1 MGSDGGW
8 SASLRDDGRR
18 QQKPTP
24 GPRGGYSDGPSRAVT
39 DCGTP
44 LHSYAGS
51 RQGLDVPE
59 GHFSHQ
65 DYSFKKALCLSPS
78 NLAKKSSPNARGET
92 NAPMMWETNATKMS
106 VLNDWDKSGLSNSN
120 GDCRIAS
127 SDDRRE
133 DVLKWHAFN
142 CRRRDEAT
150 VKDLLQPG
158 DTDDGDSTWGVIRED
173 RSRDVPH
180 WSAKQYA
187 LKKKHHVAHIHK
199 SPDNAAIPDLQTANH
214 LHYSNPATVMK
225 PVESGELGTSHVHN
239 SHAHMC
245 LAKRRHDVQLFHDEA
260 CHRSI
265 HPPKSSPDHQFYIT
279 PEPRHMAAHLYPEG
293 PSVTARH
300 VPEHFCSNV
309 VYDDESSYA
318 PSRATSAE
326 RSRMRPTSPSVDS
339 SRRSK
344 SARGL
349 RGAEF
354 SLWDGSKVAP
364 MSEVYESKCS
374 RGLRSTC
381 SPVTLG
387 YGERYWTRDLPPGSP
402 EEFDSHNTPG
412 KPPPVWT
419 RAPEVGHV
427 YKSHA
432 QMSYDKGLCQAHAY
446 RHCPNWERIEAGS
459 QGHSAAGSDM
469 GSQVGG
475 KARPSAR
482 RSDGGGPQSPQSAR
496 RNTSSMD
503 PSRRERR
510 SKSNDARRAAS
521 TEKVS
526 RTASQHLR
534 SRAAEGEGRSSRRS
548 P

>member
-8 SASLRDDGRR
+8 SASLRGDDSRR

-24 GPRGGYSDGPSRAVT
+24 GPRSCYSDGP
-39 DCGTP
+39 TP

-59 GHFSHQ
+59 NHFSQQ
-65 DYSFKKALCLSPS
+65 DYSFKKGLCLSPS
-78 NLAKKSSPNARGET
+78 NLAKTSSANCRGER
-92 NAPMMWETNATKMS
+92 NAPLMWDTNATKLS
-106 VLNDWDKSGLSNSN
+106 SINDWDQTGLSNSN

-133 DVLKWHAFN
+133 EVLKWHAFN
-142 CRRRDEAT
+142 SRRRDEAT

-173 RSRDVPH
+173 RDRNVPH

-214 LHYSNPATVMK
+214 LHFPNPATVVK

-239 SHAHMC
+239 SHAHLC
-245 LAKRRHDVQLFHDEA
+245 LAKRRHDVQLYHDEE

-265 HPPKSSPDHQFYIT
+265 HPPKASPDHQFYIT
-279 PEPRHMAAHLYPEG
+279 PEPKHMAAHLYPEG

-309 VYDDESSYA
+309 VYDDQSSYT

-326 RSRMRPTSPSVDS
+326 RSRIRPTSPSVDS

-344 SARGL
+344 SARGQRSEFVL
-349 RGAEF
+349 R
-354 SLWDGSKVAP
+354 DGSKISPISDVFDP
-364 MSEVYESKCS
+364 KCS

-381 SPVTLG
+381 SPVTVG

-412 KPPPVWT
+412 KPPPAWT

-446 RHCPNWERIEAGS
+446 RHCQNWERIEAGS
-459 QGHSAAGSDM
+459 QGHSACGSDM

-475 KARPSAR
+475 KAKPSAR

-496 RNTSSMD
+496 RNASMD

-510 SKSNDARRAAS
+510 SQSNERRSDRRAAS
-521 TEKVS
+521 TEKVSS

-534 SRAAEGEGRSSRRS
+534 SRAAEGEARSSRRS